1 MVNHDQIDSLYSI
14 FILDLVFIMPAF
26 LLVGVGLFLDRSW
39 AIVLAPVMFV
49 LGAVLIF
56 SLALGELV
64 KPAFGA
70 PITVA
75 GLVPPTLLTVLF
87 VGLAVLHLK
96 RLSFGSIPHSR
107 NERGDSRQMQPLSE
121 RSEA

>member
-1 MVNHDQIDSLYSI
+1 M
-14 FILDLVFIMPAF
+14 
-26 LLVGVGLFLDRSW
+26 VGVGLFRERSW

-70 PITVA
+70 PITVT
-75 GLVPPTLLTVLF
+75 GLVPPTLLIVLF

-96 RLSFGSIPHSR
+96 RLSFGSLALSR
-107 NERGDSRQMQPLSE
+107 TERGDSRQMQALSE
-121 RSEA
+121 RSEARSDR